1 MISSDLPMI
10 TKSLEIIFYC
20 YTLIGGTSVVG
31 TAIPKCAMRMGSQDV
46 TFPAIVSLSTTLLP
60 NSFRQWLICLLF
72 LAGLVTT
79 AHVQAPGQVAA
90 LKKEVEDLF
99 YHGYENYMAHAFPED
114 ELRPISCKP
123 LTRDRDNPAHIEVND
138 PLGNYSLTLIDSL
151 STLAILASS
160 PSNSKHNKPLRLF
173 QDGVRDLVTQYGDGS
188 SGEAGEGLRARGFDL
203 DSKVQVFETAI
214 RGLGGLLS
222 AHLFAVGELPI
233 RGYYPLEEQAAFAKR
248 WRKDADTTGSRGIH
262 WQNGFEYDGQLLR
275 LAYDLGNRLIPA
287 FWSTTGI
294 PYPRVNLR
302 SGVPF
307 YVNSP
312 LNAALQDGQCDARP
326 GAPEITETCSAGAG
340 SLVLEFTV
348 LSRLTGDDR
357 FEELAKRAFWAI
369 WHRRSNIDLIGAGI
383 DAETGSW
390 IGTWT
395 GIGAGVDSFFEY
407 AFKSHIL
414 LSRDAHPVYAPP
426 DDVEDPRV
434 LFEPLPVEEDTSQ
447 AFLGAWNTAHAAIKR
462 HLYRGVNYQHPH
474 YIQVDLITG
483 AARGFWIDAL
493 SAFYP
498 GLLTLAGHVDEAI
511 ETHLLQTAL
520 WTRFSALPERWNL
533 VTGGVEGG
541 LGWWVGR
548 PEFIESTYYLYRAT
562 EDPWYFHVGE
572 MVLRDI
578 KRRCWTRCGWA
589 SIQNVLTGEKTD
601 RMESFFL
608 GETAKYLF
616 LLFDPTH
623 PLNHLDE
630 PFVFSTEGH
639 PLLVPRSVDNG
650 HHQGK
655 LWNPASDWE
664 EATCPLKPSPLP
676 FSVSNV
682 AARGDVYHAANLA
695 RLHLMPTRDNV
706 ESVLGE
712 YAADHPS
719 ITLSDI
725 SSPSNYT
732 YFPWTLPAEL
742 VPVNAAS
749 SPIHT
754 RPTLDISFPAIPT
767 PGQPAPPLQRVKEG
781 ILINSIGGL
790 RLAMIQDF
798 PMLADDGI
806 IDGFRIQAVNN
817 IPLGKDEKVFLAR
830 DTGRDILSSMDP
842 NFARIRDPIMLDIVI
857 DLNKPLE
864 EEDAGTNSTEE
875 AFIIDIPEL
884 EGTTDGAV
892 RSAWNAI
899 VAQLSSLLKDRPQ
912 TSWPFATPLSLHHTP
927 RQQQASAPAQD
938 SARYHLT
945 AVTPT
950 GPGAAPLPDWPEV
963 LAVTTPGGTVPSL
976 LWTKV
981 YATDELCDHR
991 LPADVVRS
999 HQVLVVKRGECNF
1012 SRKLNNIPSCSPSA
1026 QALKLVIMVSYNGDG
1041 EIIQDD
1047 NYIDDERSL
1056 IRPYLDEP
1064 QRTPAGLPRHNPIP
1078 MVMVAGGKKVYDT
1091 LAGKVIGVGIKRRY
1105 HVETK
1110 GVKIANLIVV

>member
-1 MISSDLPMI
+1 
-10 TKSLEIIFYC
+10 
-20 YTLIGGTSVVG
+20 
-31 TAIPKCAMRMGSQDV
+31 MRMGLQNV
-46 TFPAIVSLSTTLLP
+46 TSAAIIFLSTTLSP
-60 NSFRQWLICLLF
+60 KSFPQWLICLLF
-72 LAGLVTT
+72 IAGLVPT
-79 AHVQAPGQVAA
+79 ALTQTPGQVTA

-99 YHGYENYMAHAFPED
+99 YHGYENYMTHAFPDD

-151 STLAILASS
+151 STLAILASN
-160 PSNSKHNKPLRLF
+160 PANPKHNKPLRSF
-173 QDGVRDLVTQYGDGS
+173 QDGVRDLVAQYGDGS
-188 SGEAGEGLRARGFDL
+188 SGEAGEGLKARGFDL

-233 RGYYPLEEQAAFAKR
+233 RGYNPPKEQVVLAR
-248 WRKDADTTGSRGIH
+248 TWHKDPKAHNPRGIV
-262 WQNGFEYDGQLLR
+262 WQNGFEYNGQLLR
-275 LAYDLGNRLIPA
+275 LAYDMGNRLIPA

-302 SGVPF
+302 YGVPF
-307 YVNSP
+307 YANSP
-312 LNAALQDGQCDARP
+312 LNAPLQDGQCDARP
-326 GAPEITETCSAGAG
+326 GPPEITETCSAGAG

-369 WHRRSNIDLIGAGI
+369 WHRRSSIDLIGAGI

-414 LSRDAHPVYAPP
+414 LSRDAHPVYGVPEGAK
-426 DDVEDPRV
+426 DPRV

-462 HLYRGVNYQHPH
+462 HLYRGPNFQHPH
-474 YIQVDLITG
+474 YIQSDLITG
-483 AARGFWIDAL
+483 AARGFYIDAL

-498 GLLTLAGHVDEAI
+498 GLLTLAGHVEEAI

-533 VTGGVEGG
+533 VTGGIEGG

-630 PFVFSTEGH
+630 PFVFTTEGH
-639 PLLVPRSVDNG
+639 PLLVPQSVDNG
-650 HHQGK
+650 YHQGK
-655 LWNPASDWE
+655 LWNLDSQE
-664 EATCPLKPSPLP
+664 EATCPVKPSPLP
-676 FSVSNV
+676 FSVSNI

-732 YFPWTLPAEL
+732 YYPWTLPPQL

-754 RPTLDISFPAIPT
+754 RATLDISFPAIST
-767 PGQPAPPLQRVKEG
+767 PGQPAPPLQRVKDG

-790 RLAMIQDF
+790 RLAMIQDS
-798 PMLADDGI
+798 PMLTDDGI
-806 IDGFRIQAVNN
+806 TDAFRVQAVNN
-817 IPLGKDEKVFLAR
+817 IPLGKDEKVFLGR

-842 NFARIRDPIMLDIVI
+842 NFSRIRDPMMLDIVI
-857 DLNKPLE
+857 DLDRPI
-864 EEDAGTNSTEE
+864 EEDEAGTNATED
-875 AFIIDIPEL
+875 AFIIDLPGL
-884 EGTTDGAV
+884 EGTADSAV

-899 VAQLSSLLKDRPQ
+899 VAQLSSLLKDHGQ
-912 TSWPFATPLSLHHTP
+912 TSWPFATPLSLHP
-927 RQQQASAPAQD
+927 PGQPSAPAQD
-938 SARYHLT
+938 GTPRYHLT

-963 LAVTTPGGTVPSL
+963 LTMTNPGAQIPPL
-976 LWTKV
+976 LWNKV
-981 YATDELCDHR
+981 YATDELCDYR
-991 LPADVVRS
+991 LPADVVKS
-999 HQVLVVKRGECNF
+999 HQILVVKRGGCNF
-1012 SRKLNNIPSCSPSA
+1012 SRKLSNIPSYSPSA
-1026 QALKLVIMVSYNGDG
+1026 QALQLIIMVSYGSD
-1041 EIIQDD
+1041 EIASDEQH
-1047 NYIDDERSL
+1047 IDDESSL
-1056 IRPYLDEP
+1056 VRPYLEDP
-1064 QRTPAGLPRHNPIP
+1064 QKTPAGLPRHNPIP
-1078 MVMVAGGKKVYDT
+1078 MVMVAGGEKVYDA
-1091 LAGKVIGVGIKRRY
+1091 LAGKTVGLGIKRRY

-1110 GVKIANLIVV
+1110 GVKIANLIIV